1 FYGGGVLELSPNEFR
16 ALPLIYHEPSDAEFE
31 AFLAAHSGA
40 AGVSSIL
47 DFGDRWLGEKLALD
61 EADLRSLRNAWSSV
75 RSHRLRHGK
84 SI

>member
-1 FYGGGVLELSPNEFR
+1 VLELSPNEFR

-31 AFLAAHSGA
+31 AFLAAH
-40 AGVSSIL
+40 AGDASISSIL
-47 DFGDRWLGEKLALD
+47 DFGDRWLGEKLELD
-61 EADLRSLRNAWSSV
+61 ETELRSLRDAWLSV